1 MILLSEDWSLFKWRV
16 MFFSEGRYLGNNN
29 KKQQQQPQNDDWC
42 VLKKKTFLKNNLIR
56 KANFILK
63 YIGGKKNDDLL
74 KNNKGKMCQTNM
86 KPSSVV

>member
-1 MILLSEDWSLFKWRV
+1 MCFQK
-16 MFFSEGRYLGNNN
+16 
-29 KKQQQQPQNDDWC
+29 
-42 VLKKKTFLKNNLIR
+42 KKKTFLKNNIIR

-63 YIGGKKNDDLL
+63 YIGEKNDDLL